1 MSLVT
6 SNNNNMCDFVHGSI
20 SPLSTNRVCLWFRGD
35 CDATDSGS
43 DPSPRRTEG
52 YPRLVAFPGKFQIA
66 TFGQSVGQVWFELHP
81 LDNRALSKPCDIT
94 LDDSTVCESCT
105 VTVSTAL
112 FTLLKLSLM
121 IPIVRPACF
130 RHCGSDFLVPQH
142 YHHYSWCDNT
152 SFLSATQ
159 AQYCFR
165 REFLH

>member
-1 MSLVT
+1 M
-6 SNNNNMCDFVHGSI
+6 
-20 SPLSTNRVCLWFRGD
+20 
-35 CDATDSGS
+35 
-43 DPSPRRTEG
+43 
-52 YPRLVAFPGKFQIA
+52 VAFPGKFQIA

-130 RHCGSDFLVPQH
+130 RHCGSDFWYL
-142 YHHYSWCDNT
+142 NT
-152 SFLSATQ
+152 TTTTLGVITL
-159 AQYCFR
+159 CFYQ
-165 REFLH
+165 LH

>member
-1 MSLVT
+1 M
-6 SNNNNMCDFVHGSI
+6 
-20 SPLSTNRVCLWFRGD
+20 
-35 CDATDSGS
+35 
-43 DPSPRRTEG
+43 
-52 YPRLVAFPGKFQIA
+52 VAFPGKFQIA

-152 SFLSATQ
+152 LFLSATL